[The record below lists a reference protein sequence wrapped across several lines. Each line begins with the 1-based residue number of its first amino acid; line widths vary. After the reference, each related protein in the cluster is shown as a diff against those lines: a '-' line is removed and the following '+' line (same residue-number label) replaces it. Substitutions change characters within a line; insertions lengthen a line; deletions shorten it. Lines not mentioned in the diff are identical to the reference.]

1 MCQLPVGAGQPR
13 ESRILMTAATPS
25 RPALDKFT
33 YMRGA
38 LCGIA
43 AVSIW
48 AGWMAVTRIGVTTT
62 LNAWDIAALRFGLAG
77 LVLLPV
83 VWRKGLALRALGWPR
98 LILLVSGAGA
108 PYALVAAQG
117 LRFAS
122 AADAGA
128 LIPGVMPLFV
138 ALLASVCLGESFIAQ
153 RRDGF
158 VLIFAGIVCI
168 AGASLMAGNLV
179 RSCGHALFLGAAL
192 LWACFTIV
200 MRWAKLEPLHA
211 TALVSVGSLIGYV
224 PAYLLIA
231 GNHLL
236 DAPLADIAVQ
246 ALYQGVLTTVVSLT
260 LFGRAVA
267 ILGASGGAAFG
278 ALVPAM
284 AALIAIPLL
293 GELPSRA
300 DWIGIPVISIGVY
313 LASGGPLPD
322 RLRRIGG

>member
-1 MCQLPVGAGQPR
+1 
-13 ESRILMTAATPS
+13 MTAAAHSAPT
-25 RPALDKFT
+25 LDTLT
-33 YMRGA
+33 YARGA
-38 LCGIA
+38 LFGIA

-83 VWRKGLALRALGWPR
+83 VWRKGLALNTLGWPR
-98 LILLVSGAGA
+98 LFLLVSGAGA

-138 ALLASVCLGESFIAQ
+138 ALLAAAFLAERFTAQ
-153 RRDGF
+153 RKAGL

-168 AGASLMAGNLV
+168 AGASLLGGDLA
-179 RSCGHALFLGAAL
+179 RSGGHVLFLSAAL

-200 MRWAKLEPLHA
+200 MRWAKLAPLHA
-211 TALVSVGSLIGYV
+211 AALVSVGSLVGYV
-224 PAYLLIA
+224 PAYLLFA
-231 GNHLL
+231 AKHMA
-236 DAPLADIAVQ
+236 DASMAEIAVQ
-246 ALYQGVLTTVVSLT
+246 ALYQGLLTTVVSLT

-267 ILGASGGAAFG
+267 ILGASSAAAFG

-284 AALIAIPLL
+284 AAVLAIPLL
-293 GELPSRA
+293 GEFPSWT
-300 DWIGIPVISIGVY
+300 DWTGITAISLGVY
-313 LASGGPLPD
+313 LASGGPLPGPK
-322 RLRRIGG
+322 RSSSSSLAK

>member
-1 MCQLPVGAGQPR
+1 
-13 ESRILMTAATPS
+13 MTTATP
-25 RPALDKFT
+25 PAITPDTLT
-33 YMRGA
+33 YARGA
-38 LCGIA
+38 FFGVA

-83 VWRKGLALRALGWPR
+83 LRRKGAALDILGWPR
-98 LILLVSGAGA
+98 LLLLVSGAGA

-138 ALLASVCLGESFIAQ
+138 AVLASLFLAERFTAQ
-153 RRDGF
+153 RKAGL
-158 VLIFAGIVCI
+158 VLIFVGIVCI
-168 AGASLMAGNLV
+168 AGASLLAGDLA
-179 RSCGHALFLGAAL
+179 RSGGHVLFLGAAL

-200 MRWAKLEPLHA
+200 MRWAKLAPLHA
-211 TALVSVGSLIGYV
+211 TALVSVGSAIGYL

-231 GNHLL
+231 GKHIM
-236 DAPLADIAVQ
+236 DAPMADIAVQ
-246 ALYQGVLTTVVSLT
+246 ALYQGLLTTVVSLT

-267 ILGASGGAAFG
+267 ILGASSGAAFG

-284 AALIAIPLL
+284 AALLAIPLL
-293 GELPSRA
+293 GELPSRP
-300 DWIGIPVISIGVY
+300 DWIGIAAISLGVY

-322 RLRRIGG
+322 RLRRRPGLENVG

>member
-1 MCQLPVGAGQPR
+1 M
-13 ESRILMTAATPS
+13 TPS
-25 RPALDKFT
+25 TASAPALDRFT
-33 YMRGA
+33 YARGA
-38 LCGIA
+38 VFGVA

-83 VWRKGLALRALGWPR
+83 VWRKGMALNTLGWPR

-138 ALLASVCLGESFIAQ
+138 ALLAAALLAERFSAQ
-153 RRDGF
+153 RKAGL
-158 VLIFAGIVCI
+158 VLIFLGIVCI
-168 AGASLMAGNLV
+168 AGASLLAGDLA
-179 RSCGHALFLGAAL
+179 RTGGHVLFLGAAL
-192 LWACFTIV
+192 LWACFTVV
-200 MRWAKLEPLHA
+200 MRWAKLAPLHA
-211 TALVSVGSLIGYV
+211 TALVSVGSLISYV
-224 PAYLLIA
+224 PVYLLVA
-231 GNHLL
+231 GKHIV
-236 DAPLADIAVQ
+236 DAPIADIALQV
-246 ALYQGVLTTVVSLT
+246 LYQGLLATVVSLT

-267 ILGASGGAAFG
+267 ILGASSGAAFG
-278 ALVPAM
+278 ALVPAI
-284 AALIAIPLL
+284 AALLAIPML
-293 GELPSRA
+293 GEFPSLA
-300 DWIGIPVISIGVY
+300 DWIGIAAISFGVY

-322 RLRRIGG
+322 RLRYVGG

>member
-1 MCQLPVGAGQPR
+1 
-13 ESRILMTAATPS
+13 MTASTISA
-25 RPALDKFT
+25 PALDTLT
-33 YMRGA
+33 YARGA
-38 LCGIA
+38 VFGVA

-83 VWRKGLALRALGWPR
+83 VWRRGMALNTLGWPR

-138 ALLASVCLGESFIAQ
+138 ALLAAAVLAERFSAQ
-153 RRDGF
+153 RKVGL
-158 VLIFAGIVCI
+158 VLIFLGIVCI
-168 AGASLMAGNLV
+168 AGASLLAGNLA
-179 RSCGHALFLGAAL
+179 RSGGHVLFLGAAFM
-192 LWACFTIV
+192 WACFTVV
-200 MRWAKLEPLHA
+200 MRWAKLVPLHA

-224 PAYLLIA
+224 PVYLLVA
-231 GNHLL
+231 GKHIL
-236 DAPLADIAVQ
+236 DAPIADIALQ
-246 ALYQGVLTTVVSLT
+246 ALYQGLLATVVSLT

-267 ILGASGGAAFG
+267 ILGASSGAAFG
-278 ALVPAM
+278 ALVPAI
-284 AALIAIPLL
+284 AALLAIPML
-293 GELPSRA
+293 GEFPSLT
-300 DWIGIPVISIGVY
+300 DWIGIAAISLGVY

-322 RLRRIGG
+322 RRRHIGS

>member
-1 MCQLPVGAGQPR
+1 MCQLPIGAGQPK
-13 ESRILMTAATPS
+13 EIPILMTAATPS
-25 RPALDKFT
+25 RPTLDKFN

-138 ALLASVCLGESFIAQ
+138 ALLASMFLGERFTTQ

-158 VLIFAGIVCI
+158 VLTFAGIVCI

-200 MRWAKLEPLHA
+200 MRWAKVEPLHA

-224 PAYLLIA
+224 PVYLVIA
-231 GNHLL
+231 GKHLL

-246 ALYQGVLTTVVSLT
+246 ALYQGLLTTVVSLT

-284 AALIAIPLL
+284 AALMAIPLL

-322 RLRRIGG
+322 RLRRIGN